1 MDKVRPPENR
11 EQHSWKVKHKICE
24 LMAKINV
31 FLDQS
36 RIKTEQLKNKKR
48 TVSDELCSLFRRH
61 RY

>member
-31 FLDQS
+31 FLW
-36 RIKTEQLKNKKR
+36 TVPNKNW
-48 TVSDELCSLFRRH
+48 TVEK
-61 RY
+61 